1 MGERVK
7 ASEAGALSLEEFR
20 GLPEDDAFRVE
31 LSRGRL
37 VREPRPG
44 AAHGWLVG
52 RIVMLLGV
60 HVHRRELGIVVS
72 ETGFLLERD
81 PPTVRGPDAAFIS
94 AERLGAGEIPTGFWP
109 VAPELAVEV
118 LSPANTA
125 EEIQEKVLQFLEAGT
140 RTVWVVHPEAR
151 SVTVWT
157 PPAEARVV
165 DEDGTLDAGDVVPGF
180 RIEVAELFS
189 R

>member
-1 MGERVK
+1 MGEGVK
-7 ASEAGALSLEEFR
+7 GTEVGALSLEEFR
-20 GLPEDDAFRVE
+20 GLTEDEGFRVE

-44 AAHGWLVG
+44 AGHGWLVG

-60 HVHRRELGIVVS
+60 HAHRRDLGIVVS

-94 AERLGAGEIPTGFWP
+94 AERLGEGEIPAGFWP
-109 VAPELAVEV
+109 VAPELTVEV
-118 LSPANTA
+118 LAPANTA
-125 EEIQEKVLQFLEAGT
+125 EEIREKVMQFLEAGT
-140 RTVWVVHPEAR
+140 RTVWVVRPEAR

-180 RIEVAELFS
+180 RIEVAELF
-189 R
+189 RR